1 MGVKHGPRT
10 WRGRLALWRRRLT
23 IGAIG
28 TLVVA
33 SIPAL
38 ATPAAA
44 AAPTLSLTFSID
56 YLRQIENPDDGLLGD
71 GGEGDYYPKVQIA
84 DGPLEE
90 GPRIE
95 DDEFSPLGLPEAPNG
110 WVFTRSGLPGDKPTV
125 NITVAMWDWDNGL
138 RTNDDRM
145 DISPQSQDNELN
157 LVYDFRSR
165 SLSGDGIVFSTPCI
179 DTSGEFRG
187 QSCVE
192 GNGDH
197 GFPKDND
204 GRKTRLGITVDA
216 DLPDTDRDGI
226 PDVVELS
233 GIRDRGGAVLAD
245 LPALG
250 ADPCRKTIILQVD
263 YMADGRHS
271 HRPKDDAITLVKNAF
286 KNAPVPAAN
295 PCPYGARSDGVD
307 FVYIPGARLNE
318 QPAIGLI
325 NNTDFVDARNANL
338 PRELFPYAHYA
349 IFGHD
354 LIVTR
359 ANGSSTS
366 QGTSGECCEFQRD
379 NNKDFL
385 VTLGSWRTICVA
397 DFGVDYGGDDVLQTR
412 PVGDD
417 RVVGR
422 AVQVGPDRTCDT
434 TSTNVTDVQVLNPG
448 SGRDDAE
455 VGTVQDQAGTLMHE
469 LGHALGLAHGGDTN
483 EVNFKPNYLSVM
495 NYFFQ
500 SGIPNSPPPLLV
512 ADTGTWKTGATRI
525 GYSTGKLPKL
535 AENSL
540 MEGNGIGDGAD
551 YTFWTTDNLAHP
563 GSTIRPW
570 RAGIG
575 NGPLNW
581 NDNTTP
587 GTGVPIIE
595 PTPVRVDINGNGN
608 DSQTLTDHNDWAAI
622 RFRADQSPDSMGR
635 ACSSYPVSAPT
646 CTGAGSGPADE
657 LDFATVQRQEIAFF
671 NQYDPDIAT
680 TKTVDKSDAEPGDTL
695 TYQVKLDNV
704 GTGAATAIGLTDTP
718 PGGPDQTRQVPYL
731 GSGVSTAETFTYA
744 IPCDTANGTVLTN
757 TATATAKDTGGGAE
771 ANTANNTAKAE
782 TTVHAPRLTLAKTAP
797 RTVNAGEAMTID
809 LKVTNAGSGTATQVA
824 LTDTLPAEVTYSRA
838 LDRGTGPKPSSVTAN
853 PDGTTT
859 LTWSL
864 GSLEGG
870 ATSSVQFTAR
880 PSLLFVAG
888 NELPDSASTS
898 YQNGNG
904 CVYEPVAATASTTV
918 TEVTPTRNP
927 WAQLIWQLHPDQQT
941 PEVLARIQATDA
953 RFDGADGSAPDG
965 ALTRAEVNAVFAL
978 SIRQS
983 DLLRAQLLTAYLNLA
998 DRRINAATK
1007 ISSLVAAALELKS
1020 VAQAARHAQATLL
1033 LPDDLANL
1041 LKYTKATT
1049 VLTEINLNLSE
1060 RY

>member
-10 WRGRLALWRRRLT
+10 WRGRPALWRRRLT

-28 TLVVA
+28 ALVVA

-44 AAPTLSLTFSID
+44 AAPNLSLTFSID

-71 GGEGDYYPKVQIA
+71 GGDGDYYPKVQIA
-84 DGPLEE
+84 DGPIQE

-110 WVFTRSGLPGDKPTV
+110 WVFTKSDLPGDKPTV

-145 DISPQSQDNELN
+145 DISPQPQDNELN
-157 LVYDFRSR
+157 LVYDFRSGT
-165 SLSGDGIVFSTPCI
+165 LSGDGLVPGTPCV
-179 DTSGEFRG
+179 DTNGRSRG
-187 QSCVE
+187 QSCVQ

-197 GFPKDND
+197 GYPEDND
-204 GRKTRLGITVDA
+204 GRITKIGISVTTVQ
-216 DLPDTDRDGI
+216 PDTDQDGI
-226 PDVVELS
+226 PDIVELS
-233 GIRDRGGAVLAD
+233 GVRDRNGTVLAD

-250 ADPCRKTIILQVD
+250 ADPCRKTIILQTD
-263 YMADGRHS
+263 WMANGNHS
-271 HRPKDDAITLVKNAF
+271 HRPKDAAIALVKNAF
-286 KNAPVPAAN
+286 AAAPTKAAN
-295 PCPYGARSDGVD
+295 PCPYPGTHPDGID
-307 FVYIPGARLNE
+307 FIHIPGRQIAE
-318 QPAIGLI
+318 QPTMGLD
-325 NNTDFVDARNANL
+325 NNGDFRNARNADL
-338 PRELFPYAHYA
+338 PEELARYAHYA
-349 IFGHD
+349 IFAHD
-354 LIVTR
+354 IMR
-359 ANGSSTS
+359 GSGTASRPDP
-366 QGTSGECCEFQRD
+366 GTSGECCEPTRD
-379 NNKDFL
+379 NNKDFI
-385 VTLGSWRTICVA
+385 VTLGSWRTMCVA
-397 DFGVDYGGDDVLQTR
+397 DFGRDYGGDGRLQTS
-412 PVGDD
+412 PAGDD
-417 RVVGR
+417 ELVGGT
-422 AVQVGPDRTCDT
+422 QIHVGPDRKCDT
-434 TSTNVTDVQVLNPG
+434 TSAHPTDRQVLTPG
-448 SGRDDAE
+448 TGADDARL
-455 VGTVQDQAGTLMHE
+455 GTVQDQAGTIMHE
-469 LGHALGLAHGGDTN
+469 LGHALSLRHGGN
-483 EVNFKPNYLSVM
+483 SEENWKPNYLSVM

-500 SGIPNSPPPLLV
+500 TGIPNSPPPLLV
-512 ADTGTWKTGATRI
+512 DAMRDWKKGAVRL
-525 GYSTGKLPKL
+525 GYSLGKLDELK
-535 AENSL
+535 
-540 MEGNGIGDGAD
+540 EGQLDESKGIKDGTD
-551 YTFWTTDNLAHP
+551 YTFWWHDNPTAGGPRLLR
-563 GSTIRPW
+563 T
-570 RAGIG
+570 GIG

-581 NDNTTP
+581 NDNQDAAGRPIIDP
-587 GTGVPIIE
+587 GTVD
-595 PTPVRVDINGNGN
+595 VDINDTKG
-608 DSQTLTDHNDWAAI
+608 SPPLTDHDDWSDI
-622 RFRADQSPDSMGR
+622 EFRADLSPTADGL
-635 ACSSYPVSAPT
+635 ACSGYRTGTHGSLCA
-646 CTGAGSGPADE
+646 GAGGGSERE
-657 LDFATVQRQEIAFF
+657 LDFDTSVRQEISFF
-671 NQYDPDIAT
+671 NQYDPDVAT
-680 TKTVDKSDAEPGDTL
+680 TKSVDKHDAEPGDTL

-731 GSGVSTAETFTYA
+731 GSGLSTTETFTYA

-782 TTVHAPRLTLAKTAP
+782 TTVHAPKLTLAKTAP

-809 LKVTNAGSGTATQVA
+809 LKVTNAGSGTATHVA

-838 LDRGTGPKPSSVTAN
+838 LDQGTGPKPSSVTAN

-888 NELPDSASTS
+888 NALPDSASTS

-904 CVYEPVAATASTTV
+904 CVYEPVTATASTTV

-965 ALTRAEVNAVFAL
+965 ALSRAEVNAVFAL

-983 DLLRAQLLTAYLNLA
+983 DLLRAQLLTTYLNLA

-1020 VAQAARHAQATLL
+1020 VAQAARHAHVTLL